1 MVSADGDPTPDGHEC
16 RPASAA
22 SRPRAWASTALRIL
36 RDNAY
41 LIAVAIA
48 AMVLFRVV
56 DFSPPDKVRADPAES
71 VDLVGEAPR
80 QEFSD
85 ELGNEQAVQLRA
97 TLRLY
102 DGVLAGDDDIGTPDP
117 DVDERARLLSQPV
130 VTTILGM
137 NATLDQTVRLE
148 GGKLEVDLSVQATPR
163 ELEGVRTKGKGDRIS
178 LEHRVRVFSRRAS
191 WRRKATTDDTEI
203 HLDTS
208 GVLLNVDKAGH
219 RIVFTVDDHLFALDL
234 ELHRP

>member
-1 MVSADGDPTPDGHEC
+1 V
-16 RPASAA
+16 
-22 SRPRAWASTALRIL
+22 
-36 RDNAY
+36 
-41 LIAVAIA
+41 AVAGA
-48 AMVLFRVV
+48 ALVLFQVV
-56 DFSPPDKVRADPAES
+56 DFAPPDKVRIDPS
-71 VDLVGEAPR
+71 DHVDLVGEAPK
-80 QEFSD
+80 QEFSG

-102 DGVLAGDDDIGTPDP
+102 DGILAGDDDIGSPDP
-117 DVDERARLLSQPV
+117 ETDDRARLLSQPV

-137 NATLDQTVRLE
+137 NATVEQTVRLE

-163 ELEGVRTKGKGDRIS
+163 KLEGTRSKKGERMS
-178 LEHRVRVFSRRAS
+178 LEHRVRVHSRRGT
-191 WRRKATTDDTEI
+191 WLHDPRPEDGRV

-208 GVLLNVDKAGH
+208 GTLLNVDQSGH